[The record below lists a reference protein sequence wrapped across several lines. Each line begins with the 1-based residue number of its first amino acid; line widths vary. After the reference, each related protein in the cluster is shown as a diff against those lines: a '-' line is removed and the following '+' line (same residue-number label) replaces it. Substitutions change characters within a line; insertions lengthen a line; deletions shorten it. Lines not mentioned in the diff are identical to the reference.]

1 MSHQGNPV
9 NPHCIFCNQ
18 GHPEPAGDAIY
29 EHIEQHLDDL
39 NRRFREKRAD
49 NEENSTIIDCQ
60 DWPGCRHRPLTSVE
74 GDAHAFHWVFV
85 EMARLKRQD
94 PDEEYI
100 SCDLCGTRHS
110 TLAREDLENHIRD
123 FHNLLFNDPMVAHPS
138 PSDLSELP
146 PAAMTGSEA
155 MELDAAEE
163 DQDGDFEIDDDET
176 EEVRAQGSREEA
188 AAEAQYDSE
197 EEVPKDLPHDLRPV
211 IRSLEQA
218 LSDNIM
224 TIQNFLQV
232 ICNIC
237 RDHRFPIEHLPQ
249 LEIHNALRA
258 RLAPLVHELVH
269 IPGVSWDFRVSPRN
283 VEERFGRTT
292 IGKALLA
299 KKVRPIRVLCDLGF
313 NINDIMES
321 NITVLGAAI
330 LLRHN
335 KLAQY
340 LLNPEFKEKY
350 GVDPFARVTTDTRYG
365 NGFTPTALCVW
376 RHEHN
381 TLETILSYETP
392 PHVMRTEE
400 VNMLFRSQT
409 LENIRQVLRD
419 PYFREAMFAP
429 RNPPISPVHSA
440 VANTHI
446 EVLQLLV
453 RTGRRRS
460 RLVPR
465 NLASYINSESSTI
478 VQYAT
483 PLLVAMHLRND
494 QAVNELLACPHIDL
508 SKQTSRMVTPL
519 YYAARILNINLVQ
532 YLMNNG
538 VDPKRATGLGTP
550 IHALVHIYKDAKEAE
565 EDLRDPRAFEAI
577 KQRIYELLHLFLDRG
592 VDPNVRATA
601 GKQGPRTAIEE
612 AESVGFWEFLEV
624 IMARSTAADAAAAA
638 AAGAAS

>member
-100 SCDLCGTRHS
+100 SCDLCGTRHP

-123 FHNLLFNDPMVAHPS
+123 FHNLLFNNPMVAHPS
-138 PSDLSELP
+138 PSELSELP
-146 PAAMTGSEA
+146 PSAMTGSEA

-176 EEVRAQGSREEA
+176 EEVRAQGSREEV

-197 EEVPKDLPHDLRPV
+197 EEEPKDLPHDLRPV

-218 LSDNIM
+218 LSNNIM
-224 TIQNFLQV
+224 NINNFLQV

-237 RDHRFPIEHLPQ
+237 RDHRFPVEHLPQ

-258 RLAPLVHELVH
+258 RLAPLVHQLMY
-269 IPGVSWDFRVSPRN
+269 IPGVSPPLRVSPHHISLRL
-283 VEERFGRTT
+283 RGST
-292 IGKALLA
+292 IGEALLA

-313 NINDIMES
+313 PINVVMES
-321 NITVLGAAI
+321 NLTVLGAAI

-340 LLNPEFKEKY
+340 LLNPEIKEKY
-350 GVDPFARVTTDTRYG
+350 GVDPFAGVTTDNRYG
-365 NGFTPTALCVW
+365 NGFTPIALCVW
-376 RHEHN
+376 RREHN
-381 TLETILSYETP
+381 TLRTILSYETP

-400 VNMLFRSQT
+400 VNRLFRSQT
-409 LENIRQVLRD
+409 WANISRTLGD
-419 PYFREAMFAP
+419 PYFRDAIFAP
-429 RNPPISPVHSA
+429 RNPPISPIHSA
-440 VANTHI
+440 AVNSDT
-446 EVLQLLV
+446 EVL
-453 RTGRRRS
+453 R
-460 RLVPR
+460 RLVQYESCRGGRIP
-465 NLASYINSESSTI
+465 NLSSYINSESSAIAANT
-478 VQYAT
+478 T
-483 PLLVAMHLRND
+483 PLLVAMHYRNED
-494 QAVNELLACPHIDL
+494 ATYDLLASPDIDL

-519 YYAARILNINLVQ
+519 YYAARVVNIELVQ
-532 YLMNNG
+532 ALIDQG
-538 VDPKRATGLGTP
+538 ADPKQVTGLGTP
-550 IHALVHIYKDAKEAE
+550 IHALVHNYKDAKADEV
-565 EDLRDPRAFEAI
+565 DLRNPRAFETR
-577 KQRIYELLHLFLDRG
+577 KQQIGELLNLFLDEG

-601 GKQGPRTAIEE
+601 GTQGPRTAIEE

-624 IMARSTAADAAAAA
+624 IMARSTAAAA